1 MHIGLNEYKE
11 WLLSTCEHKTFLRI
25 SSYSVAEHRRGKN
38 LGYTVSNQLLK
49 ALDH

>member
-25 SSYSVAEHRRGKN
+25 SNYLVAEHKCGKN
-38 LGYTVSNQLLK
+38 LSLAVQFLISF
-49 ALDH
+49 